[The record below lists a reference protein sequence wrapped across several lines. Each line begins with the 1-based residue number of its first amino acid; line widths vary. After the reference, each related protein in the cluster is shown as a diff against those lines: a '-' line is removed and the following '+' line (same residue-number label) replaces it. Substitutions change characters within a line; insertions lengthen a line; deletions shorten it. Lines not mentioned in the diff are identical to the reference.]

1 MTASLPR
8 LLLTAAV
15 SAGLLF
21 GLAACGKKGAPKPP
35 AGEESQYQYPHH
47 YPAPETVVPNGSA
60 PSADAADP
68 LSIFDSEKR
77 SRTTTYCSEP
87 DEQSF
92 LPLPPR
98 SDSCPPGAPRAPG
111 PPSPP

>member
-47 YPAPETVVPNGSA
+47 YPAPETVVHHGSA
-60 PSADAADP
+60 PSEDAADP
-68 LSIFDSEKR
+68 LSIFDRAKR
-77 SRTTTYCSEP
+77 RRTTTSCCEP
-87 DEQSF
+87 DEKSVDRKSVVEGKVVSGRGV
-92 LPLPPR
+92 L
-98 SDSCPPGAPRAPG
+98 GG
-111 PPSPP
+111 GGI

>member
-1 MTASLPR
+1 MRISDWSSDVCSSDLRARAGAPGRRRCQGALPMTASLPR

-60 PSADAADP
+60 PSEDAADP

-77 SRTTTYCSEP
+77 SRTTTY
-87 DEQSF
+87 
-92 LPLPPR
+92 
-98 SDSCPPGAPRAPG
+98 
-111 PPSPP
+111 